1 MLLSAAFIIDL
12 DEEKRLLPIGK
23 KPNELK
29 VKPVPLKSS
38 LDWYGHSFDY
48 IFHYWKVA
56 CYCFIFCV
64 VKPYPNTLTFN
75 VTTRQI
81 YNERP

>member
-29 VKPVPLKSS
+29 VKPVLLKSS
-38 LDWYGHSFDY
+38 LDWYVYSFEY
-48 IFHYWKVA
+48 IFHDWKVA
-56 CYCFIFCV
+56 CYCFILCSKTISKYLDV
-64 VKPYPNTLTFN
+64 
-75 VTTRQI
+75 
-81 YNERP
+81 

>member
-38 LDWYGHSFDY
+38 LD
-48 IFHYWKVA
+48 
-56 CYCFIFCV
+56 
-64 VKPYPNTLTFN
+64 
-75 VTTRQI
+75 
-81 YNERP
+81 

>member
-29 VKPVPLKSS
+29 VKPVLLKSS
-38 LDWYGHSFDY
+38 LDWYGYSFDY
-48 IFHYWKVA
+48 IFHYWKVNR
-56 CYCFIFCV
+56 FIGCHFLCSKTISKYLDV
-64 VKPYPNTLTFN
+64 
-75 VTTRQI
+75 
-81 YNERP
+81 

>member
-29 VKPVPLKSS
+29 VKLVLSKSS
-38 LDWYGHSFDY
+38 LDWYGYSFDY

-56 CYCFIFCV
+56 RYYFIFCV
-64 VKPYPNTLTFN
+64 VKPNSNTLTIN

>member
-29 VKPVPLKSS
+29 VIPVLSKSS
-38 LDWYGHSFDY
+38 VDWYGYSFDY

-56 CYCFIFCV
+56 CYCFICV